1 MEDGP
6 ATIHGKGLA
15 SRMVEFQ
22 SDCGTKAGG
31 FEAEVETADAC
42 VQAYG
47 GEALRAGRCHRS
59 RWAPGRRVQK
69 CLRRRSPAEDS
80 PAEKAR
86 SSTGKIRPHPGGTP

>member
-47 GEALRAGRCHRS
+47 GEALRAGRCHRR
-59 RWAPGRRVQK
+59 RWAPGRRGQR
-69 CLRRRSPAEDS
+69 CLKRRSPAEHS
-80 PAEKAR
+80 PAKKPG
-86 SSTGKIRPHPGGTP
+86 SSKGQIRPPRGGTQ